1 MNESHRIVVAEFVL
15 EDVKTQAASIDIPDH
30 SPHLKDYNYIDDL
43 GSVDDRADKQ
53 HNTIFPTLKNERR
66 KRKLVSFASTN
77 LAEFSGQ
84 KVAPA
89 SYRSQALFLVNKSLS
104 LAKN

>member
-1 MNESHRIVVAEFVL
+1 MDWLRLNVL
-15 EDVKTQAASIDIPDH
+15 AG
-30 SPHLKDYNYIDDL
+30 L
-43 GSVDDRADKQ
+43 GHKLLLERYLRHEVFTFQYFSLV
-53 HNTIFPTLKNERR
+53 FPTLKNERR